1 MSKVVCGGA
10 PSTAVPVIIKCE
22 CASRERGYRVDI
34 YCLSLVQLFRL
45 FLLRAGCLVRTYTVE
60 VVMCV
65 LPDPC
70 LCAPGTRYTS
80 HVASMRMKRESE
92 RECSVPLKGRCLAH
106 RPAGC
111 GAYQNHIADTF
122 ERLMISFREVG
133 LTPNRDLL
141 PINSQFPQ
149 LHSRLDDGRLSPA
162 SVPLGAA
169 AIRDLD
175 DSFDSP
181 SIGGVSTKG

>member
-1 MSKVVCGGA
+1 
-10 PSTAVPVIIKCE
+10 
-22 CASRERGYRVDI
+22 
-34 YCLSLVQLFRL
+34 
-45 FLLRAGCLVRTYTVE
+45 
-60 VVMCV
+60 
-65 LPDPC
+65 
-70 LCAPGTRYTS
+70 
-80 HVASMRMKRESE
+80 
-92 RECSVPLKGRCLAH
+92 
-106 RPAGC
+106 
-111 GAYQNHIADTF
+111 
-122 ERLMISFREVG
+122 MISFREVG

-181 SIGGVSTKG
+181 SFIYDLDSLDATCHPHAQRAASAVVVSRAFLVLLNDPATTPTRAVPVFSMEAMPRAPSPGSGASLFPLAIPAIPLSLPSKFPITFLSLLPSTFYSFHPRKGWATSPAAPPAPQSPNP

>member
-1 MSKVVCGGA
+1 
-10 PSTAVPVIIKCE
+10 
-22 CASRERGYRVDI
+22 
-34 YCLSLVQLFRL
+34 
-45 FLLRAGCLVRTYTVE
+45 
-60 VVMCV
+60 
-65 LPDPC
+65 
-70 LCAPGTRYTS
+70 
-80 HVASMRMKRESE
+80 
-92 RECSVPLKGRCLAH
+92 
-106 RPAGC
+106 
-111 GAYQNHIADTF
+111 
-122 ERLMISFREVG
+122 MISFREVG